1 MTAVTAGTSKT
12 FTAQV
17 DGSAFVVIAPGGAV
31 GSVIDQNG
39 NTQAI
44 DPNGTR
50 RTFGHLRELQS
61 ITVSMQIGNAS
72 VELDGWSGGIPITA
86 ETNEFGQTVL
96 DDASRAALN
105 ASGYSGW
112 GKQIRVITIGDSI
125 TAYGSASGWML
136 YVEMVSNGRVK
147 LVRDAA
153 IAGNRTDQMVARF
166 GADVTP
172 YASQA
177 DELWIMTGANDATAG
192 DTSTTFASDLS
203 QLVDLGLSVGLRVR
217 LFAMPP
223 NDTSITN
230 ALKFREITGAV
241 AIKKG
246 VDFYDPWQTCVNP
259 ATGGFLSADTIDGV
273 HPTAAG
279 HTKAGQAVVAALA
292 IPTTHNIALPV
303 QNAANGGMM
312 TNPLFVTDTNTDGL
326 ADGWGSGGAGVA
338 SLVASTFGNKQR
350 FTATALTGPTY
361 LQNNP
366 ILTVVP
372 GNVYSIK
379 GKLTVSGT
387 DHNWYLRIR
396 WQTAGSI
403 DTNNLYP
410 WNGQAN
416 ATGEFEF
423 RVTAPADA
431 TKLAVQFS
439 LLKQA
444 AKPSF
449 SAVLDVEQFQIVDL
463 TAIGLA

>member
-1 MTAVTAGTSKT
+1 MSVEKT
-12 FTAQV
+12 
-17 DGSAFVVIAPGGAV
+17 
-31 GSVIDQNG
+31 NG
-39 NTQAI
+39 LA
-44 DPNGTR
+44 
-50 RTFGHLRELQS
+50 
-61 ITVSMQIGNAS
+61 NAS
-72 VELDGWSGGIPITA
+72 YGRRETSGSKYDLTKKYTDVLAVKSEDEPAVAITA
-86 ETNEFGQTVL
+86 KQNPEGL
-96 DDASRAALN
+96 DALSKRTMN
-105 ASGYSGW
+105 RSGYSGW
-112 GKQIRVITIGDSI
+112 NKQLRVITIGDSI

-136 YVEMVSNGRVK
+136 YVEMVSNGRIK
-147 LVRDAA
+147 IAKDAA
-153 IAGNRTDQMVARF
+153 VAGNRTDQMVARF
-166 GADVTP
+166 ATDVAP

-192 DTSTTFASDLS
+192 HSSATFVTNLS
-203 QLVDLGLSVGLRVR
+203 ALIDLGTSVGLRVR
-217 LFAMPP
+217 VFAMPP
-223 NDTSITN
+223 NDTSISN
-230 ALKFREITGAV
+230 ALRLREVTGAV
-241 AIKKG
+241 ALKKG

-259 ATGGFLSADTIDGV
+259 ATGGFLSTDTVDGV
-273 HPTAAG
+273 HPSAAG
-279 HTKAGQAVVAALA
+279 HTKAGQAVVALLD
-292 IPTTHNIALPV
+292 IPTTHAIALPV

-312 TNPLFVTDTNTDGL
+312 TNPLFVTDTNADGA
-326 ADGWGSGGAGVA
+326 ADGWGFSGGGVP
-338 SLVASTFGNKQR
+338 SLVAGTFGNKQR

-361 LQNNP
+361 IQNNP

-372 GNVYSIK
+372 GNVYSVK

>member
-1 MTAVTAGTSKT
+1 MSMNNNSKLTNRANASWVRAGT
-12 FTAQV
+12 
-17 DGSAFVVIAPGGAV
+17 GSNNRVIA
-31 GSVIDQNG
+31 
-39 NTQAI
+39 
-44 DPNGTR
+44 
-50 RTFGHLRELQS
+50 
-61 ITVSMQIGNAS
+61 
-72 VELDGWSGGIPITA
+72 
-86 ETNEFGQTVL
+86 
-96 DDASRAALN
+96 
-105 ASGYSGW
+105 
-112 GKQIRVITIGDSI
+112 IGDSI
-125 TAYGSASGWML
+125 TAYGSASGWLL
-136 YVEMVSNGRVK
+136 YVEMVANGRVK
-147 LVRDAA
+147 LVRNAA

-166 GADVTP
+166 DTDVTP

-192 DTSTTFASDLS
+192 DTSTVFASDLS

-217 LFAMPP
+217 VFAMPP

-230 ALKFREITGAV
+230 ALKFREITNAV

-259 ATGGFLSADTIDGV
+259 ATGGFLAADTVDGV
-273 HPTAAG
+273 HPSAAG

-312 TNPLFVTDTNTDGL
+312 TNPLFVTDSNADGL
-326 ADGWGSGGAGVA
+326 ADGWGSGGSGVA

-350 FTATALTGPTY
+350 FTATTLTGPTY
-361 LQNNP
+361 IQNNP

-396 WQTAGSI
+396 WLTSGSI

-423 RVTAPADA
+423 RVTAPSDA

-444 AKPSF
+444 AK
-449 SAVLDVEQFQIVDL
+449 ANYTATLEIEQFQIVDL
-463 TAIGLA
+463 TAIGLG

>member
-1 MTAVTAGTSKT
+1 MPVQLANKTIGGYIRKKRDTAGR
-12 FTAQV
+12 
-17 DGSAFVVIAPGGAV
+17 VI
-31 GSVIDQNG
+31 
-39 NTQAI
+39 
-44 DPNGTR
+44 
-50 RTFGHLRELQS
+50 
-61 ITVSMQIGNAS
+61 
-72 VELDGWSGGIPITA
+72 
-86 ETNEFGQTVL
+86 L
-96 DDASRAALN
+96 DDVSRASLN
-105 ASGYSGW
+105 GSYSGW
-112 GKQIRVITIGDSI
+112 GKQVRVITIGDSI

-166 GADVTP
+166 DADVTP

-192 DTSTTFASDLS
+192 DSSATFASDIA

-223 NDTSITN
+223 NDTSIAN
-230 ALKFREITGAV
+230 AVKFREITGAV
-241 AIKKG
+241 AVKKG

-259 ATGGFLSADTIDGV
+259 ATSGFLAADTVDGV
-273 HPTAAG
+273 HPSAAG

-312 TNPLFVTDTNTDGL
+312 ANPLFVTDTNADGL
-326 ADGWGSGGAGVA
+326 ADGWGFSGGGVP
-338 SLVASTFGNKQR
+338 SLVAGTFGNKQR
-350 FTATALTGPTY
+350 FTATGLTGPTY
-361 LQNNP
+361 IQNNP

-372 GNVYSIK
+372 GNVYSVK

-423 RVTAPADA
+423 RVAAPADA

>member
-1 MTAVTAGTSKT
+1 MQVSEFNLDEQSGKVYVEYDNGTGVEKDLAHAITGKLNTTTGAVT
-12 FTAQV
+12 
-17 DGSAFVVIAPGGAV
+17 
-31 GSVIDQNG
+31 
-39 NTQAI
+39 
-44 DPNGTR
+44 
-50 RTFGHLRELQS
+50 
-61 ITVSMQIGNAS
+61 
-72 VELDGWSGGIPITA
+72 
-86 ETNEFGQTVL
+86 L
-96 DDASRAALN
+96 DDASRGALN
-105 ASGYSGW
+105 GTGYSGW

-125 TAYGSASGWML
+125 TQYGSASGWML
-136 YVEMVSNGRVK
+136 YVEMVANGRVK

-166 GADVTP
+166 STDVTP

-177 DELWIMTGANDATAG
+177 DELWVMTGANDATAG
-192 DTSTTFASDLS
+192 DTSATFASDLS

-217 LFAMPP
+217 VFAMPP
-223 NDTSITN
+223 NDTSIAN

-259 ATGGFLSADTIDGV
+259 ATGGFLAADTIDGV
-273 HPTAAG
+273 HPSAAG

-312 TNPLFVTDTNTDGL
+312 TNPLFVTDTNADGA
-326 ADGWGSGGAGVA
+326 ADGWGFSGGGVP
-338 SLVASTFGNKQR
+338 SLVAGTFGNKQR

-361 LQNNP
+361 IQNNP

-372 GNVYSIK
+372 GNVYSVK

-396 WQTAGSI
+396 WQTSASL
-403 DTNNLYP
+403 DTGNTYP
-410 WNGQAN
+410 WTGQAN

-423 RVTAPADA
+423 RVTAPSDA

-444 AKPSF
+444 AKPSY

-463 TAIGLA
+463 TAIGLS

>member
-1 MTAVTAGTSKT
+1 MAIEST
-12 FTAQV
+12 
-17 DGSAFVVIAPGGAV
+17 
-31 GSVIDQNG
+31 NG
-39 NTQAI
+39 LA
-44 DPNGTR
+44 
-50 RTFGHLRELQS
+50 
-61 ITVSMQIGNAS
+61 NAS
-72 VELDGWSGGIPITA
+72 YGRRETSTPKYDLTKKYDDVLGVKDDNSSGIALTA
-86 ETNEFGQTVL
+86 KYDEGTGQTVL
-96 DDASRAALN
+96 DDASKTVLN

-125 TAYGSASGWML
+125 SAYGSASGWML

-147 LVRDAA
+147 LIRDAA

-166 GADVTP
+166 DTDVTP

-177 DELWIMTGANDATAG
+177 DELWIMAGANDVSAG
-192 DTSTTFASDLS
+192 DTSTVFASDLS
-203 QLVDLGLSVGLRVR
+203 QLIDKGLAVGLRVR
-217 LFAMPP
+217 VFVMPP
-223 NDTSITN
+223 NDTNISN
-230 ALKFREITGAV
+230 ALKFREVTTAV
-241 AIKKG
+241 AMKKG
-246 VDFYDPWQTCVNP
+246 VDCMDPWQTCIN
-259 ATGGFLSADTIDGV
+259 ASTGGFISTDTVDGV
-273 HPTAAG
+273 HPSAAG
-279 HTKAGQAVVAALA
+279 HTKAGQAVVTALN
-292 IPTTHNIALPV
+292 IPTSHNIALPV

-312 TNPLFVTDTNTDGL
+312 SNPLFVTDSNADGL
-326 ADGWGSGGAGVA
+326 ADGWGSSGSGVA

-350 FTATALTGPTY
+350 FTATTLTGPTY
-361 LQNNP
+361 IQNNP

-372 GNVYSIK
+372 GNVYSVK

-387 DHNWYLRIR
+387 DHCWYLRIR

-410 WNGQAN
+410 WYGQAN

-423 RVTAPADA
+423 RVTAPSDA

-444 AKPSF
+444 AKANY

>member
-1 MTAVTAGTSKT
+1 MTTSTLLDSLVESGMLTAS
-12 FTAQV
+12 AQEIADQV
-17 DGSAFVVIAPGGAV
+17 LSTHIAP
-31 GSVIDQNG
+31 SG
-39 NTQAI
+39 N
-44 DPNGTR
+44 R
-50 RTFGHLRELQS
+50 
-61 ITVSMQIGNAS
+61 
-72 VELDGWSGGIPITA
+72 
-86 ETNEFGQTVL
+86 VL
-96 DDASRAALN
+96 DDASRSSLN
-105 ASGYSGW
+105 YSGYSGW
-112 GKQIRVITIGDSI
+112 GKQIRVIAIGDSI

-166 GADVTP
+166 NTDVTP

-192 DTSTTFASDLS
+192 DTSATFASDLS

-217 LFAMPP
+217 VFAMPP

-230 ALKFREITGAV
+230 ALKFREITNAV

-259 ATGGFLSADTIDGV
+259 ATGGFLAADTIDGV
-273 HPTAAG
+273 HPSAAG

-303 QNAANGGMM
+303 QNAANGGMIS
-312 TNPLFVTDTNTDGL
+312 NPLFVTDSNADGL
-326 ADGWGSGGAGVA
+326 ADGLSAAGGGTTT
-338 SLVASTFGNKQR
+338 LVASTFGNKQR
-350 FTATALTGPTY
+350 LAASAATGPMYIQTSV
-361 LQNNP
+361 LA
-366 ILTVVP
+366 VVP
-372 GNVYSIK
+372 GNVYSVK
-379 GKLTVSGT
+379 GKLTTSGT
-387 DHNWYLRIR
+387 DYNWYLRIR
-396 WQTAGSI
+396 WQTTGSL

-416 ATGEFEF
+416 ASGEFEF

-431 TKLAVQFS
+431 TKLAIQWS

-444 AKPSF
+444 AK
-449 SAVLDVEQFQIVDL
+449 ANYTATLEIEQFQIVDL
-463 TAIGLA
+463 TAIGLG